1 MSERCYNELEGL
13 EVLKNSEFIVTLTWS
28 VLTDPQ
34 TSVAFLLLIPTIAS
48 NGLFSLFTIIIA
60 VVVTMMPESLSHRA
74 GCQ

>member
-1 MSERCYNELEGL
+1 MSERCYNALEGL

-34 TSVAFLLLIPTIAS
+34 TSVAFLLIPTIAS

>member
-13 EVLKNSEFIVTLTWS
+13 EVLKNSEFIVALTWS

-48 NGLFSLFTIIIA
+48 NGLFSLFTVIIV
-60 VVVTMMPESLSHRA
+60 VVVTMMPKSLSHRA